1 VDTSGMIRCNN
12 SQTPLSG
19 QPRASQPHNVQ
30 LGGMLRTTLGNT

>member
-30 LGGMLRTTLGNT
+30 LGAMLRTTLGNT